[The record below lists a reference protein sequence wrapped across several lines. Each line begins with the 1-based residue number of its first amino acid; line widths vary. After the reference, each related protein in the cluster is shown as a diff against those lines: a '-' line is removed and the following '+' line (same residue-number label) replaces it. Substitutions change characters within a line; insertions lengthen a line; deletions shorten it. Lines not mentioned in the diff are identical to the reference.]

1 MRDDNRTELAAI
13 PIVLA
18 LLGVLFAVM
27 LLAELGIWGWIV
39 FGVVAAVGI
48 VVVAVVLMRRPAHPA
63 ERDAPDAAALRAA
76 VHDDAHRVVVVCDE
90 SCTSPAFVQE
100 LVGHA
105 AGRRLA
111 VFVAAPE
118 LGSRLA
124 RWTGDDSARGD
135 AGEHLSATLEAL
147 HAAGVDARGEIGA
160 HDPLRAA
167 DDALREFPAD
177 EVVFATHAQ
186 GEANWLEQGVVEAA
200 RTRYDVP
207 VTHVVVPGG

>member
-1 MRDDNRTELAAI
+1 
-13 PIVLA
+13 
-18 LLGVLFAVM
+18 M

-48 VVVAVVLMRRPAHPA
+48 VVVAVVLMRRPAHPT

-76 VHDDAHRVVVVCDE
+76 VQDDAHRVVVVVCDE

-118 LGSRLA
+118 LGSRLS
-124 RWTGDDSARGD
+124 RWTDDDSARGD
-135 AGEHLSATLEAL
+135 AGEHLAATLEAL
-147 HAAGVDARGEIGA
+147 RAAGIDARGEIGA

-177 EVVFATHAQ
+177 EVVFATHAEDQ
-186 GEANWLEQGVVEAA
+186 ANWLEQGVVEAA